1 MVLMVRPRSR
11 LGTLS
16 TSSTRVMICQLV
28 APMQRAASITPPS
41 TSSRLCSTMR
51 ATKGAAATVR
61 GRLAALAP
69 MEVPITARVKGVRNS
84 IRIIK
89 GMLRK
94 MFTSQPKAAL
104 N

>member
-1 MVLMVRPRSR
+1 
-11 LGTLS
+11 
-16 TSSTRVMICQLV
+16 
-28 APMQRAASITPPS
+28 
-41 TSSRLCSTMR
+41 MR

-104 N
+104 NWGVSMKPPGLVTVSSTPSGRPMT